1 MTETPLDEI
10 RRPRRYMSPH
20 RLGVSLLFLMNGF
33 YMGSWAPKIPVFAE
47 KLGLSEGELG
57 LMILVFG
64 VGSILAMP
72 LTGIFNARYGSTKVG
87 KAAALMFLPMLILLT
102 LSNAIWL
109 AACVLFL
116 FGGLMA
122 SMDVSMNANTVA
134 VEKVEHRAIMS
145 SCHAFWSLGGLLGA
159 GMGGY
164 LIETIGPLGH
174 AVFATLLAGL
184 FLAVGFPRLVEDT
197 PTGEQKSQKIRLPM
211 TPLPW
216 LIGVVAL
223 FSMIPEGAIMDWSA
237 LYLRN
242 ERGVDIA
249 LAGFGFA
256 AFQLSMT
263 TMRFAGDLVRD
274 RLGGVKTMR
283 ICAVLSVTGLL
294 LAGLAPSTPL
304 IILGFAIAG
313 LGISNM
319 VPIAFSAAG
328 NLPGMAPGIGLSV
341 TTTLGYSGIL
351 VAPSLIGFLAEHTG
365 FSPIFTGLSLLHVIV
380 FLLAPLMAY
389 ADRDRVG

>member
-1 MTETPLDEI
+1 MTDTPLAETS
-10 RRPRRYMSPH
+10 RPRRYMSPH

-47 KLGLSEGELG
+47 KLSLSEGELG

-72 LTGIFNARYGSTKVG
+72 MTGIFNARFGSTSVVR
-87 KAAALMFLPMLILLT
+87 AAALMFLPSLILIT
-102 LSNAIWL
+102 VVNSIWL
-109 AACVLFL
+109 AVIVIFF

-122 SMDVSMNANTVA
+122 AMDVSMNANTVA

-159 GMGGY
+159 GLGGF
-164 LIETIGPLGH
+164 LISAIGPLGH
-174 AVFATLLAGL
+174 AIAATVLAGG
-184 FLAVGFPRLVEDT
+184 FLAASFPRLVADT
-197 PTGEQKSQKIRLPM
+197 PDGEEKHQKIRLPM

-223 FSMIPEGAIMDWSA
+223 FSMIPEGAVTDWSA
-237 LYLRN
+237 LYLHD
-242 ERGVDIA
+242 ELGIDIA
-249 LAGFGFA
+249 WAGFGYA

-274 RLGGVKTMR
+274 RLGGVTTMR
-283 ICAVLSVTGLL
+283 ICAVLSVIGLL
-294 LAGLAPSTPL
+294 LAGLAPTTPV
-304 IILGFAIAG
+304 IIIGFAIAG

-351 VAPSLIGFLAEHTG
+351 VAPSAIGFLAEHTG
-365 FSPIFTGLSLLHVIV
+365 FAPIFVGLSLLHVIV
-380 FLLAPLMAY
+380 FLLAPLMRY
-389 ADRDRVG
+389 ADRDKVG